1 MKDQANSC
9 DKPNIGANV
18 QNSVAPGR
26 EALYREYEDL
36 ESGN

>member
-1 MKDQANSC
+1 MEHVSSLPFRNTII
-9 DKPNIGANV
+9 N
-18 QNSVAPGR
+18 NSVAPGR